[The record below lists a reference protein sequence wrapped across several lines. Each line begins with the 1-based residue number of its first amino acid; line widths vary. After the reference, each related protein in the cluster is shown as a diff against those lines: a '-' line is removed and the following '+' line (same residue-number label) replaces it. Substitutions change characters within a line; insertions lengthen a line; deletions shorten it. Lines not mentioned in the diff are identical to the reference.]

1 MKTIVKLCAAA
12 AACGLLLSGARAAA
26 AEAARISGKDAFEI
40 LKGFAGEWTGKV
52 AEGEPVPNPS
62 VIYHVT
68 AAQSAV
74 VETLFPG
81 TAHEM
86 VTVYHMDG
94 DKLVMTHYCA
104 AGNQPHMRLAKKSTR
119 TDLLFEFV
127 SGSNMNPRKDSH
139 MHSAHIHIEGEGRIT
154 GEWSGFKDGKP
165 DHEAKFVLTR
175 KGSGA

>member
-1 MKTIVKLCAAA
+1 MLPIKALMKTIVKLCAAA

-119 TDLLFEFV
+119 TDLLFARTRTCTRPI
-127 SGSNMNPRKDSH
+127 STSKGRAGSR
-139 MHSAHIHIEGEGRIT
+139 A
-154 GEWSGFKDGKP
+154 
-165 DHEAKFVLTR
+165 
-175 KGSGA
+175 SGAGSRTANPAKRRSSF